1 MTTYYIG
8 IDPGLSGA
16 VCCITNN
23 AVVRIADLPA
33 GKGYPEPYEVYR
45 LISAI
50 VDGCADGEVHIAIE
64 QTQTRPGQGV
74 VAAHKYGIGYGTL
87 LGVCYSL
94 EPNSLRTIYPKVWQF
109 PLWSAWGGHMTTDDD
124 TKQKTLQSVKRAWP
138 IDSVQSLLVTDRGK
152 LIDGRSD
159 ALGIAT
165 WLREVTK

>member
-1 MTTYYIG
+1 MNYYIG

-16 VCCITNN
+16 VCCISNTD
-23 AVVRIADLPA
+23 VIRIVDLPA
-33 GKGYPEPYEVYR
+33 GRGYPEPYEVYR
-45 LISAI
+45 LISSI
-50 VDGCADGEVHIAIE
+50 VDQCGDGDVHIAVE

-87 LGVCYSL
+87 LGVCYTL
-94 EPNSLRTIYPKVWQF
+94 EPKSLRTIYPKVWQH
-109 PLWSAWGGHMTTDDD
+109 PLWSSWGGHMTVDDD

-138 IDSVQSLLVTDRGK
+138 SLDVQMQLVTGKGK